1 MNARAQGPGQH
12 EGRLK
17 RGMQPCK
24 REGRHDSG
32 RACSHACGREDGR
45 GCEPQ
50 YGHAKRLAKAA
61 WAAPAWRS
69 QRGIAAIEFA
79 LVFPLFFVI
88 FYSIVTYGL
97 IFAVNQTLSLAAQE
111 GGRAAL
117 RYEGETSLS
126 SAYTLRTS
134 AACTT
139 AQGLV
144 AWIPQAQASCSNQ
157 ACTGGMQCVTVQMT
171 YNYAAHPLVPTLPMM
186 GFVTP
191 STLGAQ
197 VVVQLDP
204 ASIQANM

>member
-1 MNARAQGPGQH
+1 MNTREPDPGQR
-12 EGRLK
+12 EVRLK
-17 RGMQPCK
+17 RVKRPLK
-24 REGRHDSG
+24 REERLQKSG
-32 RACSHACGREDGR
+32 GAAHAR
-45 GCEPQ
+45 
-50 YGHAKRLAKAA
+50 
-61 WAAPAWRS
+61 RS
-69 QRGIAAIEFA
+69 QRGVAAIEFA

-97 IFAVNQTLSLAAQE
+97 IFAANQTLALAAQE

-117 RYEGETSLS
+117 RYEGETTLS
-126 SAYTLRTS
+126 GAYTLRKN

-144 AWIPQAQASCSNQ
+144 AWIPKAQATCTTQ

-171 YNYAAHPLVPTLPMM
+171 YDYGTYPLVPNLPLM
-186 GFVTP
+186 GFATP

-204 ASIQANM
+204 ASIQANL

>member
-1 MNARAQGPGQH
+1 MNIH
-12 EGRLK
+12 EHDPTQQEDRFKRRKLFSRRGELLLK
-17 RGMQPCK
+17 
-24 REGRHDSG
+24 SG
-32 RACSHACGREDGR
+32 GAAC
-45 GCEPQ
+45 P
-50 YGHAKRLAKAA
+50 
-61 WAAPAWRS
+61 WRS
-69 QRGIAAIEFA
+69 QRGVAAIEFA

-97 IFAVNQTLSLAAQE
+97 IFAANQTLSLAAQE

-117 RYEGETSLS
+117 RYEGETTLS
-126 SAYTLRTS
+126 SAYTLRTN

-144 AWIPQAQASCSNQ
+144 AWIPRAQANCSNQ

-171 YNYAAHPLVPTLPMM
+171 YDYGTYPLVPKLPLM
-186 GFVTP
+186 GFATP

-204 ASIQANM
+204 ASIQANL